1 MESGVVQI
9 FRSGVLM
16 TSTVPD
22 MTSHNSEQ
30 TCWSCPAVEFRGHV
44 DFRACGQAA
53 FRRAAQGQLVVECR
67 RRPEIGYY
75 DPMSITY
82 GSCPEWRATENGH
95 LLKGM
100 RVLILGMDGYL
111 GWPLA
116 LKLAKLGCRVLGLD
130 NLLRRR
136 LVEERGAHSVTEI
149 RSMPERIA
157 AARQHL
163 GVDIEFREMDLLD
176 RESLFGCLREFE
188 PESIVQLAEIP
199 SAPYSMAD
207 VDKAVNTIQN
217 NVVGTLGLLFGMRDH
232 APNASLIKLGTMGE
246 YGSPLTGRPLF
257 EGLFPG
263 DAVLKFNGQE
273 WSLAGELTPRDP
285 VSFYHVS
292 KVQGTFSVY
301 EACKYWW
308 LRSYDV
314 MQGVIYGNATHELD
328 AHPDLCTRFDIDEW
342 WGTVVNRFVAQ
353 AVIGMPLTIYGSGNQ
368 LRGYIT
374 LRDAMQCITRL
385 IAAPPEPGQ
394 YDVVNQ
400 VTDVFSVLQIA
411 QLVATVG
418 REFGCDVEVQRIENP
433 RVESEEH
440 PYEVIHEKLSDRF
453 GFRSDSG
460 AADEIRRLFVMLH
473 QPQNRDRILQQRNT
487 LFPRT
492 RWSGE
497 HGTLNV
503 IDRWKPAA

>member
-1 MESGVVQI
+1 ME
-9 FRSGVLM
+9 FK
-16 TSTVPD
+16 
-22 MTSHNSEQ
+22 
-30 TCWSCPAVEFRGHV
+30 GHV

-53 FRRAAQGQLVVECR
+53 FRRAAEGQLVVECR
-67 RRPEIGYY
+67 RRPEIGYF
-75 DPMSITY
+75 DPLSITY
-82 GSCPEWRATENGH
+82 ESCSEWKKTDCGYM
-95 LLKGM
+95 LDGM
-100 RVLILGMDGYL
+100 KVLILGMDGYL

-116 LKLAKLGCRVLGLD
+116 LKLAKLGCKVYGID
-130 NLLRRR
+130 NMLRRR
-136 LVEERGAHSVTEI
+136 LVAERGGQSVTEI
-149 RSMPERIA
+149 RTMQERIE

-176 RESLFGCLREFE
+176 RDALFAYIREIK
-188 PESIVQLAEIP
+188 PESIVQFAEIP

-217 NVVGTLGLLFGMRDH
+217 NVVGTLGLLFGVRDH
-232 APNASLIKLGTMGE
+232 APEASIIKLGTMGE

-263 DAVLKFNGQE
+263 DAVLQYQGQE
-273 WSLAGELTPRDP
+273 WSLGGELTPRDP

-314 MQGVIYGNATHELD
+314 MQGVIYGNWSDELQ
-328 AHPDLCTRFDIDEW
+328 AHPDLNTRFDIDEW

-353 AVIGMPLTIYGSGNQ
+353 AAIGMPLTIYGSGNQ
-368 LRGYIT
+368 MRGYIT

-385 IAAPPEPGQ
+385 IAAPPDPGQ

-400 VTDVFSVLQIA
+400 VTDVFSVMQIA
-411 QLVATVG
+411 QMVATIG
-418 REFGCDVEVQRIENP
+418 HEFGLDVEVQRIENP

-440 PYEVIHEKLSDRF
+440 PYEVIHEKLQDRF
-453 GFRSDSG
+453 GFASESG
-460 AADEIRRLFVMLH
+460 FADEVRHLFRVML
-473 QPQNRDRILQQRNT
+473 QPENRDRILAQRGA
-487 LFPRT
+487 LFPKT

-497 HGTLNV
+497 HGEMKVLE
-503 IDRWKPAA
+503 RWKPAA

>member
-1 MESGVVQI
+1 
-9 FRSGVLM
+9 
-16 TSTVPD
+16 
-22 MTSHNSEQ
+22 
-30 TCWSCPAVEFRGHV
+30 VEFKGHV

-53 FRRAAQGQLVVECR
+53 FRRAAEGQLVVECR
-67 RRPEIGYY
+67 RRPEIGYF
-75 DPMSITY
+75 DPLSITFE
-82 GSCPEWRATENGH
+82 SCSEWKKTDCGYMLE
-95 LLKGM
+95 GM
-100 RVLILGMDGYL
+100 KVLILGMDGYL

-116 LKLAKLGCRVLGLD
+116 LKLAKLGCKVYGID
-130 NLLRRR
+130 NMLRRK
-136 LVEERGAHSVTEI
+136 LVAERGAHSVTEI
-149 RSMPERIA
+149 RTMQERIE

-176 RESLFGCLREFE
+176 RDALFAWIREIR
-188 PESIVQLAEIP
+188 PESIVQFAEIP

-217 NVVGTLGLLFGMRDH
+217 NVVGTLGLLFGVRDH
-232 APNASLIKLGTMGE
+232 APEASIIKLGTMGE

-263 DAVLKFNGQE
+263 DAVLQYQGQE
-273 WSLAGELTPRDP
+273 WSLGGELTPRDP

-314 MQGVIYGNATHELD
+314 MQGVIYGNWSDELQ
-328 AHPDLCTRFDIDEW
+328 AHPDLNTRFDIDEW

-353 AVIGMPLTIYGSGNQ
+353 ASIGMPLTIYGSGNQ
-368 LRGYIT
+368 MRGYIT

-385 IAAPPEPGQ
+385 VAAPPDPGQ
-394 YDVVNQ
+394 YDVINQ

-411 QLVATVG
+411 QMVATIG
-418 REFGCDVEVQRIENP
+418 REFGLDVEVQRIENP

-440 PYEVIHEKLSDRF
+440 PYEVIHDKLQERF
-453 GFRSDSG
+453 GFSSESG
-460 AADEIRRLFVMLH
+460 FADEVRHLFRVML
-473 QPQNRDRILQQRNT
+473 QPENRDRILAQQGA
-487 LFPRT
+487 LFPKT

-497 HGTLNV
+497 HGEMKVLE
-503 IDRWKPAA
+503 RWKPAA

>member
-1 MESGVVQI
+1 ME
-9 FRSGVLM
+9 FK
-16 TSTVPD
+16 
-22 MTSHNSEQ
+22 
-30 TCWSCPAVEFRGHV
+30 GHV

-53 FRRAAQGQLVVECR
+53 FRRAAEGQLVVECR
-67 RRPEIGYY
+67 RRPEIGYF
-75 DPMSITY
+75 DPLSITFE
-82 GSCPEWRATENGH
+82 SCSEWKKTDCGYM
-95 LLKGM
+95 LDGM
-100 RVLILGMDGYL
+100 KVLILGMDGYL

-116 LKLAKLGCRVLGLD
+116 LKLAKLGCKVYGID
-130 NLLRRR
+130 NMLRRR
-136 LVEERGAHSVTEI
+136 LVAERGGQSVTEI
-149 RSMPERIA
+149 RTMQERIE

-176 RESLFGCLREFE
+176 RDALFAYIREIK
-188 PESIVQLAEIP
+188 PESIVQFAEIP

-217 NVVGTLGLLFGMRDH
+217 NVVGTLGLLFGVRDH
-232 APNASLIKLGTMGE
+232 APEASIIKLGTMGE

-263 DAVLKFNGQE
+263 DAVLQYQGQE
-273 WSLAGELTPRDP
+273 WSLGGELTPRDP

-314 MQGVIYGNATHELD
+314 MQGVIYGNWSDELQ
-328 AHPDLCTRFDIDEW
+328 AHPDLNTRFDIDEW

-353 AVIGMPLTIYGSGNQ
+353 AAIGMPLTIYGSGNQ
-368 LRGYIT
+368 MRGYIT

-385 IAAPPEPGQ
+385 IAAPPDPGQ

-400 VTDVFSVLQIA
+400 VTDVFSVMQIA
-411 QLVATVG
+411 QMVATIG
-418 REFGCDVEVQRIENP
+418 HEFGLDVEVQRIENP

-440 PYEVIHEKLSDRF
+440 PYEVIHEKLQDRF
-453 GFRSDSG
+453 GFASESG
-460 AADEIRRLFVMLH
+460 FADEVRHLFRVML
-473 QPQNRDRILQQRNT
+473 QPENRDRILAQRGA
-487 LFPRT
+487 LFPKT

-497 HGTLNV
+497 HGEMKVLE
-503 IDRWKPAA
+503 RWKPAA

>member
-1 MESGVVQI
+1 ME
-9 FRSGVLM
+9 FK
-16 TSTVPD
+16 
-22 MTSHNSEQ
+22 
-30 TCWSCPAVEFRGHV
+30 GHV

-53 FRRAAQGQLVVECR
+53 FRRAAEGQLVVECR
-67 RRPEIGYY
+67 RRPEIGYF
-75 DPMSITY
+75 DPLSITFE
-82 GSCPEWRATENGH
+82 SCSEWKKTDCGYMLE
-95 LLKGM
+95 GM
-100 RVLILGMDGYL
+100 KVLILGMDGYL

-116 LKLAKLGCRVLGLD
+116 LKLAKLGCKVYGID
-130 NLLRRR
+130 NMLRRK
-136 LVEERGAHSVTEI
+136 LVAERGAQSVTEI
-149 RSMPERIA
+149 RTMQERIE

-176 RESLFGCLREFE
+176 RDALFAWIREIR
-188 PESIVQLAEIP
+188 PESIVQFAEIP

-217 NVVGTLGLLFGMRDH
+217 NVVGTLGLLFGVRDH
-232 APNASLIKLGTMGE
+232 APEASIIKLGTMGE

-263 DAVLKFNGQE
+263 DAVLQYQGQE
-273 WSLAGELTPRDP
+273 WSLGGELTPRDP

-314 MQGVIYGNATHELD
+314 MQGVIYGNWSDELQ
-328 AHPDLCTRFDIDEW
+328 AHPDLNTRFDIDEW

-353 AVIGMPLTIYGSGNQ
+353 ASIGMPLTIYGSGNQ
-368 LRGYIT
+368 MRGYIT

-385 IAAPPEPGQ
+385 IAAPPDPGQ

-411 QLVATVG
+411 QMVATIG
-418 REFGCDVEVQRIENP
+418 REFGLDVEVQRIENP

-440 PYEVIHEKLSDRF
+440 PYEVIHEKLQDRF
-453 GFRSDSG
+453 GFASESG
-460 AADEIRRLFVMLH
+460 FADEVRHLFRVML
-473 QPQNRDRILQQRNT
+473 QPENRDRILAQQGA
-487 LFPRT
+487 LFPKT

-497 HGTLNV
+497 HGEMKVLE
-503 IDRWKPAA
+503 RWKPAA

>member
-1 MESGVVQI
+1 ME
-9 FRSGVLM
+9 FK
-16 TSTVPD
+16 
-22 MTSHNSEQ
+22 
-30 TCWSCPAVEFRGHV
+30 GHV

-53 FRRAAQGQLVVECR
+53 FRRAAEGQLVVECR
-67 RRPEIGYY
+67 RRPEIGYF
-75 DPMSITY
+75 DPLSITFE
-82 GSCPEWRATENGH
+82 SCSEWKKTDCGYM
-95 LLKGM
+95 LDGM
-100 RVLILGMDGYL
+100 KVLILGMDGYL

-116 LKLAKLGCRVLGLD
+116 LKLAKLGCKVYGID
-130 NLLRRR
+130 NMLRRK
-136 LVEERGAHSVTEI
+136 LVAERGAQSVTEI
-149 RSMPERIA
+149 RTMQERKE
-157 AARQHL
+157 AARRHL

-176 RESLFGCLREFE
+176 RNALFAYIREIQ
-188 PESIVQLAEIP
+188 PESIVQFAEIP

-217 NVVGTLGLLFGMRDH
+217 NVVGTLGLLFGVRDH
-232 APNASLIKLGTMGE
+232 APEASIIKLGTMGE

-263 DAVLKFNGQE
+263 DAVLQYQGQE
-273 WSLAGELTPRDP
+273 WSLGGELTPRDP

-314 MQGVIYGNATHELD
+314 MQGVIYGNWSEELQ
-328 AHPDLCTRFDIDEW
+328 AHPDLNTRFDIDEW

-353 AVIGMPLTIYGSGNQ
+353 AAIGMPLTIYGSGNQ
-368 LRGYIT
+368 TRGYIT

-385 IAAPPEPGQ
+385 IAAPPDPGQ

-400 VTDVFSVLQIA
+400 VTDVFSVMQIA
-411 QLVATVG
+411 QMVATIG
-418 REFGCDVEVQRIENP
+418 REFGLDVEVERIENP

-440 PYEVIHEKLSDRF
+440 PYEVIHEKLQDRF
-453 GFRSDSG
+453 GFASESG
-460 AADEIRRLFVMLH
+460 FADEVRHLFRVML
-473 QPQNRDRILQQRNT
+473 QPENRDRILAQRGA
-487 LFPRT
+487 LFPKT

-497 HGTLNV
+497 HGEMKVLE
-503 IDRWKPAA
+503 RWKPAA

>member
-1 MESGVVQI
+1 ME
-9 FRSGVLM
+9 FK
-16 TSTVPD
+16 
-22 MTSHNSEQ
+22 
-30 TCWSCPAVEFRGHV
+30 GHV

-53 FRRAAQGQLVVECR
+53 FRRAAEGQLVVECR
-67 RRPEIGYY
+67 RRPEIGYF
-75 DPMSITY
+75 DPLSITFE
-82 GSCPEWRATENGH
+82 SCSEWKKTDCGYMLE
-95 LLKGM
+95 GM
-100 RVLILGMDGYL
+100 KVLILGMDGYL

-116 LKLAKLGCRVLGLD
+116 LKLAKLGCKVYGID
-130 NLLRRR
+130 NMLRRK
-136 LVEERGAHSVTEI
+136 LVAERGAQSVTEI
-149 RSMPERIA
+149 RTMQERIE

-176 RESLFGCLREFE
+176 RDNLFAWIREIR
-188 PESIVQLAEIP
+188 PESIVQFAEIP

-217 NVVGTLGLLFGMRDH
+217 NVVGTLGLLFGVRDH
-232 APNASLIKLGTMGE
+232 APEASIIKLGTMGE

-263 DAVLKFNGQE
+263 DAVLQYQGQE
-273 WSLAGELTPRDP
+273 WSLGGELTPRDP

-314 MQGVIYGNATHELD
+314 MQGVIYGNWSDELQ
-328 AHPDLCTRFDIDEW
+328 AHPDLNTRFDIDEW

-353 AVIGMPLTIYGSGNQ
+353 ASIGMPLTIYGSGNQ
-368 LRGYIT
+368 MRGYIT

-385 IAAPPEPGQ
+385 IAAPPDPGQ

-411 QLVATVG
+411 QMVATIG
-418 REFGCDVEVQRIENP
+418 REFGLDVEVQRIENP

-440 PYEVIHEKLSDRF
+440 PYEVIHEKLQDRF
-453 GFRSDSG
+453 GFASESG
-460 AADEIRRLFVMLH
+460 FADEVRHLFRVML
-473 QPQNRDRILQQRNT
+473 QPENRDRILAQQGA
-487 LFPRT
+487 LFPKT

-497 HGTLNV
+497 HGEMKVLQ
-503 IDRWKPAA
+503 RWKPAA

>member
-1 MESGVVQI
+1 MSQ
-9 FRSGVLM
+9 S
-16 TSTVPD
+16 SC
-22 MTSHNSEQ
+22 HNAGQ
-30 TCWSCPAVEFRGHV
+30 TCWSCPAVEFKGHV

-53 FRRAAQGQLVVECR
+53 FRRAAEGQLVVECR
-67 RRPEIGYY
+67 RRPEIGYF
-75 DPMSITY
+75 DPLSITFE
-82 GSCPEWRATENGH
+82 SCSEWKKTDCGYMLE
-95 LLKGM
+95 GM
-100 RVLILGMDGYL
+100 KVLILGMDGYL

-116 LKLAKLGCRVLGLD
+116 LKLAKLGCKVYGID
-130 NLLRRR
+130 NMLRRK
-136 LVEERGAHSVTEI
+136 LVAERGAQSVTEI
-149 RSMPERIA
+149 RTMQERIE

-176 RESLFGCLREFE
+176 RDALFAWIREIR
-188 PESIVQLAEIP
+188 PESIVQFAEIP

-217 NVVGTLGLLFGMRDH
+217 NVVGTLGLLFGVRDH
-232 APNASLIKLGTMGE
+232 APEASIIKLGTMGE

-263 DAVLKFNGQE
+263 DAVLQYQGQE
-273 WSLAGELTPRDP
+273 WSLGGELTPRDP

-314 MQGVIYGNATHELD
+314 MQGVIYGNWSDELQ
-328 AHPDLCTRFDIDEW
+328 AHPDLNTRFDIDEW

-353 AVIGMPLTIYGSGNQ
+353 ASIGMPLTIYGSGNQ
-368 LRGYIT
+368 MRGYIT

-385 IAAPPEPGQ
+385 IAAPPDPGQ

-411 QLVATVG
+411 QMVATIG
-418 REFGCDVEVQRIENP
+418 REFGLDVEVQRIENP

-440 PYEVIHEKLSDRF
+440 PYEVIHEKLQDRF
-453 GFRSDSG
+453 GFASESG
-460 AADEIRRLFVMLH
+460 FADEVRHLFRVML
-473 QPQNRDRILQQRNT
+473 QPENRDRILAQQGA
-487 LFPRT
+487 LFPKT

-497 HGTLNV
+497 HGEMKVLE
-503 IDRWKPAA
+503 RWKPAA

>member
-1 MESGVVQI
+1 ME
-9 FRSGVLM
+9 FK
-16 TSTVPD
+16 
-22 MTSHNSEQ
+22 
-30 TCWSCPAVEFRGHV
+30 GHV

-53 FRRAAQGQLVVECR
+53 FRRAAEGQLVVECR
-67 RRPEIGYY
+67 RRPEIGYF
-75 DPMSITY
+75 DPLSITFE
-82 GSCPEWRATENGH
+82 SCSEWKKTDCGYM
-95 LLKGM
+95 LDGM
-100 RVLILGMDGYL
+100 KVLILGMDGYL

-116 LKLAKLGCRVLGLD
+116 LKLAKLGCKVYGID
-130 NLLRRR
+130 NMLRRK
-136 LVEERGAHSVTEI
+136 LVAERGAQSVTEI
-149 RSMPERIA
+149 RTMQERIE
-157 AARQHL
+157 AARRHL

-176 RESLFGCLREFE
+176 RNALFAYIREIQ
-188 PESIVQLAEIP
+188 PESIVQFAEIP

-217 NVVGTLGLLFGMRDH
+217 NVVGTLGLLFGVRDH
-232 APNASLIKLGTMGE
+232 APEASIIKLGTMGE

-263 DAVLKFNGQE
+263 DAVLQYQGQE
-273 WSLAGELTPRDP
+273 WSLGGELTPRDP

-314 MQGVIYGNATHELD
+314 MQGVIYGNWSDELQ
-328 AHPDLCTRFDIDEW
+328 AHPDLNTRFDIDEW

-353 AVIGMPLTIYGSGNQ
+353 AAIGMPLTIYGSGNQ
-368 LRGYIT
+368 TRGYIT

-385 IAAPPEPGQ
+385 IAAPPDPGQ

-400 VTDVFSVLQIA
+400 VTDVFSVMQIA
-411 QLVATVG
+411 QMVATIG
-418 REFGCDVEVQRIENP
+418 REFGLDVEVERIENP

-440 PYEVIHEKLSDRF
+440 PYEVIHEKLQDRF
-453 GFRSDSG
+453 GFASESG
-460 AADEIRRLFVMLH
+460 FADEVRHLFRVML
-473 QPQNRDRILQQRNT
+473 QPENRDRILAQRGA
-487 LFPRT
+487 LFPKT

-497 HGTLNV
+497 HGEMKVLE
-503 IDRWKPAA
+503 RWKPAA

>member
-1 MESGVVQI
+1 
-9 FRSGVLM
+9 
-16 TSTVPD
+16 
-22 MTSHNSEQ
+22 
-30 TCWSCPAVEFRGHV
+30 VEFKGHV

-53 FRRAAQGQLVVECR
+53 FRRAAEGQLVVECR
-67 RRPEIGYY
+67 RRPEIGYF
-75 DPMSITY
+75 DPLSITFE
-82 GSCPEWRATENGH
+82 SCSEWKKTDCGYM
-95 LLKGM
+95 LDGM
-100 RVLILGMDGYL
+100 KVLILGMDGYL

-116 LKLAKLGCRVLGLD
+116 LKLAKLGCKVYGID
-130 NLLRRR
+130 NMLRRR
-136 LVEERGAHSVTEI
+136 LVAERGGQSVTEI
-149 RSMPERIA
+149 RTMQERIE

-176 RESLFGCLREFE
+176 RDALFAYIREIK
-188 PESIVQLAEIP
+188 PESIVQFAEIP

-217 NVVGTLGLLFGMRDH
+217 NVVGTLGLLFGVRDH
-232 APNASLIKLGTMGE
+232 APEASIIKLGTMGE

-263 DAVLKFNGQE
+263 DAVLQYQGQE
-273 WSLAGELTPRDP
+273 WSLGGELTPRDP

-314 MQGVIYGNATHELD
+314 MQGVIYGNWSDELQ
-328 AHPDLCTRFDIDEW
+328 AHPDLNTRFDIDEW

-353 AVIGMPLTIYGSGNQ
+353 AAIGMPLTIYGSGNQ
-368 LRGYIT
+368 MRGYIT

-385 IAAPPEPGQ
+385 IAAPPDPGQ

-400 VTDVFSVLQIA
+400 VTDVFSVMQIA
-411 QLVATVG
+411 QMVATIG
-418 REFGCDVEVQRIENP
+418 REFGLDVEVQRIENP

-440 PYEVIHEKLSDRF
+440 PYEVIHEKLQDRF
-453 GFRSDSG
+453 GFASESG
-460 AADEIRRLFVMLH
+460 FADEVRHLFRVML
-473 QPQNRDRILQQRNT
+473 QPENRDRILAQRGA
-487 LFPRT
+487 LFPKT

-497 HGTLNV
+497 HGEMKVLE
-503 IDRWKPAA
+503 RWKPAA

>member
-1 MESGVVQI
+1 ME
-9 FRSGVLM
+9 FK
-16 TSTVPD
+16 
-22 MTSHNSEQ
+22 
-30 TCWSCPAVEFRGHV
+30 GHV

-53 FRRAAQGQLVVECR
+53 FRRAAEGQLVVECR
-67 RRPEIGYY
+67 RRPEIGYF
-75 DPMSITY
+75 DPLSITFE
-82 GSCPEWRATENGH
+82 SCSEWKKTDCGYM
-95 LLKGM
+95 LDGM
-100 RVLILGMDGYL
+100 KVLILGMDGYL

-116 LKLAKLGCRVLGLD
+116 LKLAKLGCKVYGID
-130 NLLRRR
+130 NMLRRK
-136 LVEERGAHSVTEI
+136 LVAERGAQSVTEI
-149 RSMPERIA
+149 RTMQERIE

-176 RESLFGCLREFE
+176 RDALFAWIREIR
-188 PESIVQLAEIP
+188 PESIVQFAEIP

-217 NVVGTLGLLFGMRDH
+217 NVVGTLGLLFGVRDH
-232 APNASLIKLGTMGE
+232 APEASIIKLGTMGE

-263 DAVLKFNGQE
+263 DAVLQYQGQE
-273 WSLAGELTPRDP
+273 WSLGGELTPRDP

-314 MQGVIYGNATHELD
+314 MQGVIYGNWSDELQ
-328 AHPDLCTRFDIDEW
+328 AHPDLNTRFDIDEW

-353 AVIGMPLTIYGSGNQ
+353 ASIGMPLTIYGSGNQ
-368 LRGYIT
+368 MRGYIT

-385 IAAPPEPGQ
+385 IAAPPDPGQ

-411 QLVATVG
+411 QMVATIG
-418 REFGCDVEVQRIENP
+418 REFGLDVEVQRIENP

-440 PYEVIHEKLSDRF
+440 PYEVIHEKLQDRF
-453 GFRSDSG
+453 GFASESG
-460 AADEIRRLFVMLH
+460 FADEVRHLFRVML
-473 QPQNRDRILQQRNT
+473 QPENRDRILAQQGA
-487 LFPRT
+487 LFPKT

-497 HGTLNV
+497 HGEMKVLQ
-503 IDRWKPAA
+503 RWKPAA

>member
-1 MESGVVQI
+1 ME
-9 FRSGVLM
+9 FK
-16 TSTVPD
+16 
-22 MTSHNSEQ
+22 
-30 TCWSCPAVEFRGHV
+30 GHV

-53 FRRAAQGQLVVECR
+53 FRRAAEGQLVVECR
-67 RRPEIGYY
+67 RRPEIGYF
-75 DPMSITY
+75 DPLSITFE
-82 GSCPEWRATENGH
+82 SCSEWKKTDCGYM
-95 LLKGM
+95 LDGM
-100 RVLILGMDGYL
+100 KVLILGMDGYL

-116 LKLAKLGCRVLGLD
+116 LKLAKLGCKVYGID
-130 NLLRRR
+130 NMLRRK
-136 LVEERGAHSVTEI
+136 LVAERGAQSVTEI
-149 RSMPERIA
+149 LTMQERIE
-157 AARQHL
+157 AARRHL

-176 RESLFGCLREFE
+176 RNALFAYIREIQ
-188 PESIVQLAEIP
+188 PESIVQFAEIP

-217 NVVGTLGLLFGMRDH
+217 NVVGTLGLLFGVRDH
-232 APNASLIKLGTMGE
+232 APEASIIKLGTMGE

-263 DAVLKFNGQE
+263 DAVLQYQGQE
-273 WSLAGELTPRDP
+273 WSLGGELTPRDP

-314 MQGVIYGNATHELD
+314 MQGVIYGNWSEELQ
-328 AHPDLCTRFDIDEW
+328 AHPDLNTRFDIDEW

-353 AVIGMPLTIYGSGNQ
+353 AAIGMPLTIYGSGNQ
-368 LRGYIT
+368 TRGYIT

-385 IAAPPEPGQ
+385 IAAPPDPGQ

-400 VTDVFSVLQIA
+400 VTDVFSVMQIA
-411 QLVATVG
+411 QMVATIG
-418 REFGCDVEVQRIENP
+418 REFGLDVEVERIENP

-440 PYEVIHEKLSDRF
+440 PYEVIHEKLQDRF
-453 GFRSDSG
+453 GFASESG
-460 AADEIRRLFVMLH
+460 FADEVRHLFRVML
-473 QPQNRDRILQQRNT
+473 QPENRDRILAQRGA
-487 LFPRT
+487 LFPKT

-497 HGTLNV
+497 HGEMKVLE
-503 IDRWKPAA
+503 RWKPAA

>member
-1 MESGVVQI
+1 
-9 FRSGVLM
+9 
-16 TSTVPD
+16 
-22 MTSHNSEQ
+22 
-30 TCWSCPAVEFRGHV
+30 VEFKGHV

-53 FRRAAQGQLVVECR
+53 FRRAAEGQLVVECR
-67 RRPEIGYY
+67 RRPEIGYF
-75 DPMSITY
+75 DPLSITFE
-82 GSCPEWRATENGH
+82 SCSEWKKTDCGYM
-95 LLKGM
+95 LDGM
-100 RVLILGMDGYL
+100 KVLILGMDGYL

-116 LKLAKLGCRVLGLD
+116 LKLAKLGCKVYGID
-130 NLLRRR
+130 NMLRRR
-136 LVEERGAHSVTEI
+136 LVAERGGQSVTEI
-149 RSMPERIA
+149 RTMQERIE

-176 RESLFGCLREFE
+176 RDALFAYIREIK
-188 PESIVQLAEIP
+188 PESIVQFAEIP

-217 NVVGTLGLLFGMRDH
+217 NVVGTLGLLFGVRDH
-232 APNASLIKLGTMGE
+232 APEASIIKLGTMGE

-263 DAVLKFNGQE
+263 DAVLQYQGQE
-273 WSLAGELTPRDP
+273 WSLGGELTPRDP

-314 MQGVIYGNATHELD
+314 MQGVIYGNWSDELQ
-328 AHPDLCTRFDIDEW
+328 AHPDLNTRFDIDEW

-353 AVIGMPLTIYGSGNQ
+353 AAIGMPLTIYGSGNQ
-368 LRGYIT
+368 MRGYIT

-385 IAAPPEPGQ
+385 IAAPPDPGQ

-400 VTDVFSVLQIA
+400 VTDVFSVMQIA
-411 QLVATVG
+411 QMVATIG
-418 REFGCDVEVQRIENP
+418 HEFGLDVEVQRIENP

-440 PYEVIHEKLSDRF
+440 PYEVIHEKLQDRF
-453 GFRSDSG
+453 GFASESG
-460 AADEIRRLFVMLH
+460 FADEVRHLFRVML
-473 QPQNRDRILQQRNT
+473 QPENRDRILAQRGA
-487 LFPRT
+487 LFPKT

-497 HGTLNV
+497 HGEMKVLE
-503 IDRWKPAA
+503 RWKPAA

>member
-1 MESGVVQI
+1 ME
-9 FRSGVLM
+9 FK
-16 TSTVPD
+16 
-22 MTSHNSEQ
+22 
-30 TCWSCPAVEFRGHV
+30 GHV

-53 FRRAAQGQLVVECR
+53 FRRAAEGQLVVECR
-67 RRPEIGYY
+67 RRPEIGYF
-75 DPMSITY
+75 DPLSITFE
-82 GSCPEWRATENGH
+82 SCSEWKKTDCGYM
-95 LLKGM
+95 LDGM
-100 RVLILGMDGYL
+100 KVLILGMDGYL

-116 LKLAKLGCRVLGLD
+116 LKLAKLGCKVYGID
-130 NLLRRR
+130 NMLRRR
-136 LVEERGAHSVTEI
+136 LVAERGGQSVTEI
-149 RSMPERIA
+149 RTMQERIE

-176 RESLFGCLREFE
+176 RDALFAYIREIK
-188 PESIVQLAEIP
+188 PESIVQFAEIP

-207 VDKAVNTIQN
+207 VDRAVNTIQN
-217 NVVGTLGLLFGMRDH
+217 NVVGTLGLLFGVRDH
-232 APNASLIKLGTMGE
+232 APEASIIKLGTMGE

-263 DAVLKFNGQE
+263 DAVLQYQGQE
-273 WSLAGELTPRDP
+273 WSLGGELTPRDP

-314 MQGVIYGNATHELD
+314 MQGVIYGNWSDELQ
-328 AHPDLCTRFDIDEW
+328 AHPDLNTRFDIDEW

-353 AVIGMPLTIYGSGNQ
+353 AAIGMPLTIYGSGNQ
-368 LRGYIT
+368 MRGYIT

-385 IAAPPEPGQ
+385 IAAPPDPGQ

-400 VTDVFSVLQIA
+400 VTDVFSVMQIA
-411 QLVATVG
+411 QMVATIG
-418 REFGCDVEVQRIENP
+418 REFGLDVEVQRIENP

-440 PYEVIHEKLSDRF
+440 PYEVIHEKLQDRF
-453 GFRSDSG
+453 GFASESG
-460 AADEIRRLFVMLH
+460 FADEVRHLFRVML
-473 QPQNRDRILQQRNT
+473 QPENRDRILAQRGA
-487 LFPRT
+487 LFPKT

-497 HGTLNV
+497 HGEMKVLE
-503 IDRWKPAA
+503 RWKPAA